1 MEQEADGT
9 CDVSVRAD
17 RRRESSLLSYQRSQ
31 LGSRG
36 SHYSIELATRLFNI
50 VHQLLH
56 QLGDLQAAN

>member
-1 MEQEADGT
+1 MEQEANGT

-31 LGSRG
+31 FGSRG

-56 QLGDLQAAN
+56 